1 MSTNTNKL
9 FWFLFLFSFLFL
21 LITNIILINILNNE
35 RENSIKQIEINNTI
49 KSNKYYSLEYLFK
62 LSLLNDNT
70 DISKIIDK
78 PLQNE
83 LIKGTTLVVRCSEN
97 NCNECVQFIL
107 LKIQKYV
114 NKRNFKIILLLNY
127 NERNVAKIFRKQFQ
141 LKNIPIYNHKMFNLQ
156 LEEIGYPYCFI
167 IDKSLRI
174 SNIFVPDKTCPD
186 LTCKYL
192 DLIEKRYFVNRK

>member
-1 MSTNTNKL
+1 MNTNKL
-9 FWFLFLFSFLFL
+9 FRFIFLFSFLFL
-21 LITNIILINILNNE
+21 LFVNIILINILNKE

-49 KSNKYYSLEYLFK
+49 KSNKYNSLEYLFK
-62 LSLLNDNT
+62 LSLLNNNT

-78 PLQNE
+78 QLQDK

-107 LKIQKYV
+107 LKIQKVV
-114 NKRNFKIILLLNY
+114 NKHDFRIILLLNY
-127 NERNVAKIFRKQFQ
+127 NEGNVAKIFRKQFQ
-141 LKNIPIYNHKMFNLQ
+141 LKDIPIYNLKTFNLQ

-167 IDKSLRI
+167 IDESLRI

-186 LTCKYL
+186 LTIKYL
-192 DLIEKRYFVNRK
+192 DLIEKRYFAKRQ